1 MRVEQ
6 ERRFLESLAA
16 DKLKE
21 EKKMETERAR
31 LQILEQEEVS
41 LCYCMVC
48 QQYVFQTSCHFL
60 IKQLL

>member
-41 LCYCMVC
+41 LCYCMVANNMP
-48 QQYVFQTSCHFL
+48 FKPAAIF
-60 IKQLL
+60 